1 VNRDLVVATKKEQQ
15 KIEALKVAL
24 REQRALIQ
32 KVSETV
38 ELKTSSSQVVVNNR

>member
-1 VNRDLVVATKKEQQ
+1 MTWSCATKKEQQ
-15 KIEALKVAL
+15 KEIEALKVEL

-38 ELKTSSSQVVVNNR
+38 ELKTSASQVVVNNR